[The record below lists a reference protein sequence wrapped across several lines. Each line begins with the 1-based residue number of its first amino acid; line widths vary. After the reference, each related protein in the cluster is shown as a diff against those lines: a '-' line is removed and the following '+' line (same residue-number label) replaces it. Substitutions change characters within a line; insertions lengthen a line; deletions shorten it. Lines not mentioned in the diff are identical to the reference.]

1 MKKKEQNP
9 IEFSSYDISLAELK
23 NLTNYDENDNN
34 IKQSLQQIKKFY
46 SLLYQHKPTDNISKL
61 LKENLIHNKYKYY
74 EIKYNKKEN
83 ILATLWLLYTL
94 MASAAFI
101 VGVASGS
108 TEVIL
113 FGTNLFLGGFIML
126 KYICSWFEN
135 CYGRLLM
142 YYSDGVSNDEDY
154 V

>member
-1 MKKKEQNP
+1 MKKKEQKP

-74 EIKYNKKEN
+74 EIKYNN
-83 ILATLWLLYTL
+83 
-94 MASAAFI
+94 
-101 VGVASGS
+101 
-108 TEVIL
+108 
-113 FGTNLFLGGFIML
+113 
-126 KYICSWFEN
+126 
-135 CYGRLLM
+135 
-142 YYSDGVSNDEDY
+142 
-154 V
+154 